1 MADLPYTIV
10 IPSRYAS
17 SRFPGKPLHPLN
29 GVPMILHTVER
40 AKESSADEIIVAT
53 DDERIAEV
61 CRRVDVEVQMTDNAH
76 PSGTDRIAEV
86 AEVRGW
92 SDQKLIVGLQG
103 DEPATP
109 PNHLDLL
116 AKNLSTAG
124 WRYVVSKQC
133 FTYWALCLSL
143 CLP

>member
-1 MADLPYTIV
+1 MADLSYTIV
-10 IPSRYAS
+10 IPSRFSS

-40 AKESSADEIIVAT
+40 AKESTADEIIVAT

-61 CRRVDVEVQMTDNAH
+61 CHAADVDVQMTDSAH

-86 AEVRGW
+86 ATVRGW
-92 SDQKLIVGLQG
+92 SEQKLIVGLQG

-116 AKNLSTAG
+116 AQNLSSADDADHSLHADIE
-124 WRYVVSKQC
+124 RYR
-133 FTYWALCLSL
+133 
-143 CLP
+143 LPQQASR